1 MKTSDEGDKQLRLVD
16 LLEMVTEKHP
26 AFNEKPGIGQM
37 VHLHLDEVH
46 IPGNGSISCI
56 YYYCLSLKA
65 PILNDWI
72 VIQLLS

>member
-16 LLEMVTEKHP
+16 LLEMVTKEHS
-26 AFNEKPGIGQM
+26 AFNEKPEIEQM

-46 IPGNGSISCI
+46 PPGNGMISWVYC
-56 YYYCLSLKA
+56 YCLSLKA